1 MSSQIITLG
10 KISGIFGIHGA
21 LKVFSFTE
29 PRENILNYPSWLLKK
44 NNEVINVDLI
54 SGKPQGKTIIARLK
68 GVSDRDAAAILVD
81 SEIQISK
88 SLLPAIA
95 DDEYYWHDL
104 IGLKVETLDGINLG
118 VVDSILETGA
128 NDVLIVKGD
137 RERLIPFLQSQ
148 TVININLETGLIRV
162 DWDGDF

>member
-1 MSSQIITLG
+1 LSSQIITLG